1 MSSRKYRQK
10 GYMDD
15 DRPERKESRPASK
28 PRSDRPRGRGLG
40 APTETVFRCAR
51 CGTKETLSGP
61 VEPAQTCR
69 SCGSD
74 LHTCTNCRYFD
85 TSAPNQCREAVPAP
99 IAKKAT
105 RNECELFMAKG
116 VKEFKADS
124 GKSVDP
130 KDAFDAL
137 FDL

>member
-1 MSSRKYRQK
+1 M
-10 GYMDD
+10 
-15 DRPERKESRPASK
+15 
-28 PRSDRPRGRGLG
+28 
-40 APTETVFRCAR
+40 FRCAR

-61 VEPAQTCR
+61 IGLLQTCR

-74 LHTCTNCRYFD
+74 LHTCTNCKHFD
-85 TSAPNQCREAVPAP
+85 TSAPNQCREAEAKP

-116 VKEFKADS
+116 AKEFKADS
-124 GKSVDP
+124 GKPDDP

-137 FDL
+137 FDF

>member
-1 MSSRKYRQK
+1 
-10 GYMDD
+10 MDD
-15 DRPERKESRPASK
+15 DSPERREPKGKPK

-61 VEPAQTCR
+61 IASVQTCR

-74 LHTCTNCRYFD
+74 LHTCTNCRHFD
-85 TSAPNQCREAVPAP
+85 TSAPNECREAVTEP
-99 IAKKAT
+99 IAKKST
-105 RNECELFMAKG
+105 RNECELFRPKG
-116 VKEFKADS
+116 AKEFKADS
-124 GKSVDP
+124 GKQDDP

-137 FDL
+137 FDF

>member
-1 MSSRKYRQK
+1 MCSRRYKQK

-15 DRPERKESRPASK
+15 DSPERREPKGKPK

-61 VEPAQTCR
+61 IAPAQTCR

-74 LHTCTNCRYFD
+74 LHTCTNCKHFD
-85 TSAPNQCREAVPAP
+85 TSAPNECREAVTEP
-99 IAKKAT
+99 IAKKST
-105 RNECELFMAKG
+105 RNECELFRPKG
-116 VKEFKADS
+116 AKEFKADS
-124 GKSVDP
+124 GKQDDP

-137 FDL
+137 FDF

>member
-1 MSSRKYRQK
+1 MCSRRYKQK

-15 DRPERKESRPASK
+15 DSPQRREPKGPPK

-61 VEPAQTCR
+61 IGLLQTCR

-74 LHTCTNCRYFD
+74 LHTCTNCKHFD
-85 TSAPNQCREAVPAP
+85 TSAPNQCREAEAKP

-116 VKEFKADS
+116 AKEFKADS
-124 GKSVDP
+124 GKPDDP

-137 FDL
+137 FDF